1 MQDLYHQP
9 YHEDFYRSQF
19 MKDFPQVGIRY
30 LALAAMPEFRK
41 AFASSAK
48 ADVKRSQHETNFSGV
63 TIIIGA

>member
-1 MQDLYHQP
+1 
-9 YHEDFYRSQF
+9 